1 MANYLI
7 LAASS
12 DIGELCAKD
21 LVNNNHRI
29 FITSR
34 KQDKLESLK
43 KSLNCNGKIV
53 DCANFDEVDNVF
65 SDANNELGILD
76 GVVCFAGSVILKP
89 AHLTTF
95 DEYWQTVNAN
105 LTCSFACVR
114 SAGKYLK
121 NGGSVV
127 LLASAVAMHGL
138 ANHEAI
144 ASAKGG
150 IVALTKSAAATYA
163 NKNIRFNVVAPGLT
177 DTKLTHKITENETS
191 LNYSKAMHALARIGQ
206 PQDVVNAVN
215 FLLDLRNNFITGQVL
230 AIDGGLSSLM
240 PKIKV

>member
-12 DIGELCAKD
+12 DIGELCATD
-21 LVNNNHRI
+21 LVSNNHRV
-29 FITSR
+29 FVTAR

-65 SDANNELGILD
+65 NEAISELGNLD

-95 DEYWQTVNAN
+95 DEYWHTVNAN
-105 LTCSFACVR
+105 LTCAFACVR

-144 ASAKGG
+144 AGAKGG
-150 IVALTKSAAATYA
+150 VVALAKSAAASYA
-163 NKNIRFNVVAPGLT
+163 SKNIRFNVVAPGLT
-177 DTKLTHKITENETS
+177 HTKLTTKITENETS
-191 LNYSKAMHALARIGQ
+191 LNYSKAMHALARIGECA
-206 PQDVVNAVN
+206 DVANAVN
-215 FLLDLRNNFITGQVL
+215 FLLDVRNNFITGQVL
-230 AIDGGLSSLM
+230 AVDGGLSSLM